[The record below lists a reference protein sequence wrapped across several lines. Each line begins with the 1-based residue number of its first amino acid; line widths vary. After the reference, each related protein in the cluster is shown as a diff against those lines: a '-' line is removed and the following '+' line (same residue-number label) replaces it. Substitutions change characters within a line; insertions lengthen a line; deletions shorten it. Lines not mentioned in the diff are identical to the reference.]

1 LNLALIGFGNV
12 GRAFARLLEEKRNLH
27 SLRITGIHT
36 VRQGTAIAAGGL
48 PADPVFGPRFP
59 RHEDFLDAAR
69 AHVLVELTTLN
80 PTDGE
85 PAITHIRDAFARGMH
100 AVTANKG
107 PVAFAY
113 HQLATVARNR
123 GLRFLHESATM
134 DGTPVYNLVRRCL
147 PAIQVLGFAGALN
160 STSKVIVEAMERG
173 QSLEDGIEEARRQ
186 GITEADPW
194 FDIDGWDSACKA
206 AALANV
212 LMDART
218 TPQQVDRKGIG
229 KLTPEKVAELKE
241 KGKTVV
247 LISRAKRSRDGVSLR
262 VRAEVL
268 DRQDILATM
277 RGTSN
282 LIQFETDLMGT
293 LGVYSVNP
301 GVRQTAYGVF
311 SDLLEI
317 SPDTASPERAL
328 SE

>member
-1 LNLALIGFGNV
+1 MNLALIGFGNV
-12 GRAFARLLEEKRNLH
+12 GRAFARLLEEKRHLH
-27 SLRITGIHT
+27 SFRLVGIHT
-36 VRQGTAIAAGGL
+36 IRQGTVMSASGL
-48 PADPVFGPRFP
+48 PPDPEFGPRMP
-59 RHEDFLDAAR
+59 SHEAFLDAAG
-69 AHVLVELTTLN
+69 ADVLVELTTLN
-80 PTDGE
+80 PADGE
-85 PAITHIRDAFARGMH
+85 PAITHIRDALSRGMH
-100 AVTANKG
+100 VVTANKG

-113 HQLATVARNR
+113 HQLATEARNR

-134 DGTPVYNLVRRCL
+134 DGTPVYNMVRRCL
-147 PAIQVLGFAGALN
+147 PAVQVLGFAGALN

-194 FDIDGWDSACKA
+194 FDIDGWDSACKT

-247 LISRAKRSRDGVSLR
+247 LISRAKRTREGVSLR

-301 GVRQTAYGVF
+301 GVNQTAYGVF

-317 SPDTASPERAL
+317 LPGTANPEHAL